1 MCPNTYAT
9 SSLMFSD
16 IKIIIFVH
24 GITFWTAKN
33 VFILGAQ
40 IPTVIMILSESN
52 CVWILY
58 KYILICLVLFKYLCV
73 FI

>member
-52 CVWILY
+52 CV
-58 KYILICLVLFKYLCV
+58 
-73 FI
+73 